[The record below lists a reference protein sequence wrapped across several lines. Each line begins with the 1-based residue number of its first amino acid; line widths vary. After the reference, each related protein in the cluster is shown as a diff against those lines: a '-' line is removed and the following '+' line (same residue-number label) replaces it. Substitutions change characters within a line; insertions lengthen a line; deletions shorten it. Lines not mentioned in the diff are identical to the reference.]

1 MRKMKLF
8 FTVLAVLISSAA
20 IAQNITVTG
29 SVKDSSTDEFVPFAS
44 IQLKGTMTGA
54 STDADG
60 LFTMTVP
67 SDGILLF
74 SSLGYHSREWYP
86 SEENSR
92 IPSDG
97 TVIVNKPSASVL
109 APVMVPFS

>member
-60 LFTMTVP
+60 LF
-67 SDGILLF
+67 SIA
-74 SSLGYHSREWYP
+74 R
-86 SEENSR
+86 
-92 IPSDG
+92 
-97 TVIVNKPSASVL
+97 
-109 APVMVPFS
+109 

>member
-1 MRKMKLF
+1 M
-8 FTVLAVLISSAA
+8 TSAA
-20 IAQNITVTG
+20 FAQNITVTG

-67 SDGILLF
+67 ADGVLVF
-74 SSLGYHSREWYP
+74 SSLGYHTLEVPVEGKWQISVVLEP
-86 SEENSR
+86 DTEVLSET
-92 IPSDG
+92 IVVAFG
-97 TVIVNKPSASVL
+97 TSTKEAFTGL
-109 APVMVPFS
+109 